1 MRILILGGTVF
12 LGRHLVEAAL
22 AQGHEI
28 TLFTRGISNPELFP
42 EVERLHGNRMDGD
55 EEGLALLRRRQW
67 DAVIDTSGYVPRIVR
82 ASAQA
87 LASSVGLYAFISTI
101 SVYASTRQPGQDE
114 SAPVGTLTDSSVEE
128 VTGETY
134 GPLKALCEQ
143 AVETAVPARAL
154 IIRPGLIVGPHDP
167 TDRFTYWPHRAA
179 RGGEIVA
186 PGDPS
191 TSVQF
196 IDARDLAEWILHMV
210 ERGETGVYN
219 ATGPN
224 EPITMWD
231 VLDTCRAVSGADAH
245 ITWMEDRF
253 LLDAG
258 IAPWTEM
265 PLWIPASA
273 PDAPGFSAIDCRR
286 AQASGLTTRPLADTA
301 RATLEWV
308 ATQPAGHHWRA
319 GITSEREAELLA
331 AWRQRPHEPDH

>member
-42 EVERLHGNRMDGD
+42 EVERLHGDRMDGD
-55 EEGLALLRRRQW
+55 EGLALLRKRQW
-67 DAVIDTSGYVPRIVR
+67 DVVIDTSGYIPRIVR

-87 LASSVGLYAFISTI
+87 LANSVGLYAFVSTI
-101 SVYASTRQPGQDE
+101 SVYASTSQPGQDE
-114 SAPVGTLTDSSVEE
+114 SAAVGILADPSVEE

-143 AVETAVPARAL
+143 AVETATPGHAL

-179 RGGEIVA
+179 RGGEIAA

-191 TSVQF
+191 TPVQF
-196 IDARDLAEWILHMV
+196 IDARDLAAWILRMV

-224 EPITMWD
+224 DPITMGG
-231 VLDTCRAVSGADAH
+231 VLDTCRVVSGADAR
-245 ITWMEDRF
+245 ITWIEDQF

-265 PLWIPASA
+265 PLWIPSSD

-286 AQASGLTTRPLADTA
+286 AQAAGLTTRPLADTA
-301 RATLEWV
+301 QATLEWA
-308 ATQPAGHHWRA
+308 ATRPADHHWRA
-319 GITSEREAELLA
+319 GITSAHEAEVLA
-331 AWRQRPHEPDH
+331 SWRQRRHEPDR